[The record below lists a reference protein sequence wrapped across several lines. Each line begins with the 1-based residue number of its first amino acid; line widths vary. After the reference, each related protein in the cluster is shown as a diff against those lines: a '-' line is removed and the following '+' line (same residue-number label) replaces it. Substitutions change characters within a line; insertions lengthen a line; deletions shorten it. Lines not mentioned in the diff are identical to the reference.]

1 VLFSCGAEEGQASQG
16 GLVTGPSAI
25 HFERKAEQVH
35 ILKAI
40 HQTMLA
46 NNPSPRKISDSYS
59 YWGSC
64 SLLKHPAES
73 DHALNS
79 DCGR

>member
-1 VLFSCGAEEGQASQG
+1 VLFSCGTEEGQASQD
-16 GLVTGPSAI
+16 GLVTGRSAI

-46 NNPSPRKISDSYS
+46 NNPSPRKI
-59 YWGSC
+59 
-64 SLLKHPAES
+64 
-73 DHALNS
+73 
-79 DCGR
+79 